1 MSEKFENDLSIYALV
16 IINYVR
22 INRLETVHILFN
34 INIGSL
40 SMLII
45 YLVVIKWVTKVFERE
60 FVFVFAIFHER
71 DKRIKEICLRQRRVQ
86 EISRLGQKNLKMIHQ
101 LCINKL
107 EKLFNII

>member
-22 INRLETVHILFN
+22 INRLETLHILFN

-45 YLVVIKWVTKVFERE
+45 YLVVIKYSNACICNFSRTRCTHQRNLFKTTKDTE
-60 FVFVFAIFHER
+60 
-71 DKRIKEICLRQRRVQ
+71 
-86 EISRLGQKNLKMIHQ
+86 NLKIRS
-101 LCINKL
+101 
-107 EKLFNII
+107 EKFENDSPIMY

>member
-16 IINYVR
+16 IINYVH

-45 YLVVIKWVTKVFERE
+45 YLVVIK
-60 FVFVFAIFHER
+60 
-71 DKRIKEICLRQRRVQ
+71 
-86 EISRLGQKNLKMIHQ
+86 
-101 LCINKL
+101 
-107 EKLFNII
+107 

>member
-22 INRLETVHILFN
+22 INRLETLHILFN

-45 YLVVIKWVTKVFERE
+45 YLVVIKYSN
-60 FVFVFAIFHER
+60 AC
-71 DKRIKEICLRQRRVQ
+71 ICNFSRTRYTHQRNLFKTRRVQ
-86 EISRLGQKNLKMIHQ
+86 EIPRLGQKNLKMIHQ

>member
-22 INRLETVHILFN
+22 INRLETYIILFNIIHILFN

-45 YLVVIKWVTKVFERE
+45 YLVVIK
-60 FVFVFAIFHER
+60 
-71 DKRIKEICLRQRRVQ
+71 
-86 EISRLGQKNLKMIHQ
+86 
-101 LCINKL
+101 
-107 EKLFNII
+107 

>member
-22 INRLETVHILFN
+22 INRLETLHILFN

-45 YLVVIKWVTKVFERE
+45 YLVVIKYSNACICNFFTNEIYASKK
-60 FVFVFAIFHER
+60 FV
-71 DKRIKEICLRQRRVQ
+71 
-86 EISRLGQKNLKMIHQ
+86 
-101 LCINKL
+101 
-107 EKLFNII
+107 

>member
-22 INRLETVHILFN
+22 INRLETLHILFN

-45 YLVVIKWVTKVFERE
+45 YLVVIKYSNACICNFSRMRYTHQRNLFKTTK
-60 FVFVFAIFHER
+60 
-71 DKRIKEICLRQRRVQ
+71 
-86 EISRLGQKNLKMIHQ
+86 GTGNLKIRS
-101 LCINKL
+101 
-107 EKLFNII
+107 EKFENDSPIMY